1 VSGAHVF
8 SSDGYLL
15 AWLSRSEKTLL
26 CFIEPEQIADP
37 ATRERCAGDLADA
50 LVALLHQAEGRRKAM
65 LLEKIDDAF
74 ANEHWLAEPLC
85 ARGFRKTHDG
95 LLRQRDRSWAR
106 RPAASGAALIVGVGA
121 VDEDVEPE

>member
-1 VSGAHVF
+1 
-8 SSDGYLL
+8 
-15 AWLSRSEKTLL
+15 LL

-37 ATRERCAGDLADA
+37 AARERCAGDLADA

-65 LLEKIDDAF
+65 LLEKIDDSF

-95 LLRQRDRSWAR
+95 LLRQRDRGWAR
-106 RPAASGAALIVGVGA
+106 NEAESGAALIVGVAA
-121 VDEDVEPE
+121 VGDEAEVESA